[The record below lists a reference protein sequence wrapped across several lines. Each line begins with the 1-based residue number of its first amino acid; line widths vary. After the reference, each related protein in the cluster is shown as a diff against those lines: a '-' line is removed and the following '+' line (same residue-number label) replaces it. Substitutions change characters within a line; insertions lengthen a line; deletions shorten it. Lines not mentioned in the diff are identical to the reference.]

1 MRIGIRREDKNEWE
15 ARVPLIPNDVKKLV
29 SNGIEVIL
37 QPSPIRIFS
46 DQEYIDAG
54 ATISEDLSSCPLILA
69 VKEIPINFIEK
80 GKTYVFFSHT
90 IKGQDYNMPLL
101 QKMMDVKTQLID
113 YERIVNENG
122 QRLIFFGRHAGLAG
136 MIDSLWAFGKRFE
149 SEGVRNPFSKIKKT
163 FEYRGLDKA
172 QVQIGKIVDEI
183 RRNGIPKEMRP
194 LVCGFSGYGNVSQG
208 AQEIFDILPHRGIS
222 PQDLLTNKNLF
233 DESKHILY
241 KVVFKES
248 DLVETKNSEDKFEL
262 QDYYDNPQKYKSK
275 FENYLPQL
283 SMLMNCIYWDTPYPR
298 LITLDY
304 LKTAWTESINQKLKV
319 IGDISC
325 DIDGAIQCT
334 VKSTEPGNPVY
345 VYSPLDSSVND
356 GVEGIGPVIMA
367 VDNLPCELAEEASK
381 SFSKVLVGFIPQL
394 VSADYNV
401 VFKDLKL
408 PNELRKGMILYRGKL
423 TSEYKYLEKYLLK
436 SSKNP
441 QGFQKP

>member
-15 ARVPLIPNDVKKLV
+15 ARVSLIPTDVKKLV
-29 SNGIEVIL
+29 NSGIEIFL

-46 DQEYIDAG
+46 DQEYINVG
-54 ATISEDLSSCPLILA
+54 ATISEDLSSCSAILA

-101 QKMMDVKTQLID
+101 QKMIDEKTQLID
-113 YERIVNENG
+113 YERIVNEKG

-136 MIDSLWAFGKRFE
+136 MIDSLWALGKRLE
-149 SEGVRNPFSKIKKT
+149 YEGVKNPFSEVKKT
-163 FEYRGLDKA
+163 FEYRGLEKT
-172 QVQIGKIVDEI
+172 QNQIGKIADEI
-183 RRNGIPKEMRP
+183 SKNRIPKEMRP

-208 AQEIFDILPHRGIS
+208 AQEIFDILPHKEIS

-233 DESKHILY
+233 EESKHTLY

-248 DLVETKNSEDKFEL
+248 DLVEPKNSEDKFEL
-262 QDYYDNPQKYKSK
+262 QDYYDNPDKYKSK
-275 FENYLPQL
+275 FEQYLPQL
-283 SMLMNCIYWDTPYPR
+283 TLLMNCIYWDTQYPR
-298 LITLDY
+298 LLTLDY
-304 LKTAWTESINQKLKV
+304 LKTVWTESINQKLKV

-345 VYSPLDSSVND
+345 IYNPLDSSVND

-381 SFSKVLVGFIPQL
+381 SFSKVLVDFIPQL
-394 VSADYNV
+394 VNVDYNV
-401 VFKDLKL
+401 AFKDLKL
-408 PNELRKGMILYRGKL
+408 PEELRRGMILYKGVL
-423 TSEYKYLEKYLLK
+423 TAEYKYLKKYL
-436 SSKNP
+436 
-441 QGFQKP
+441 